1 MRMEPKMLVA
11 VLGMHRSG
19 TSAIT
24 RGLKVLGVELGE
36 RLLAPQV
43 GSNEKGFWED
53 GDVTALNNELLA
65 ALGHDWQSITPIPE
79 ADLLGPAAQG
89 FKLRAVQ
96 LLRDRYDRIA
106 CYGVKDPR
114 MARLLPFW
122 QSVFEHLGLQ
132 TKYVIACRN
141 PMSVAQSLVKRN
153 QFDMEKGYLLWLEH
167 MLLCLR
173 HTSGAQRVF
182 VDYDQILSSPNEQLE
197 RVCRSLELP
206 FMEDELR
213 EYSQDF
219 LETSLRH
226 NRFSHDDL
234 CLDPAASQDVVK
246 LNNLLSDLAYER
258 RADDAEV
265 TQLAEQL
272 YANLSAQGPLYRLA
286 RRFDDRNAVLNQT
299 LEENSQNCAQL
310 QEKVTSLD
318 GALTEANN
326 ALAAANVALVDANNV
341 LKERDRKIDQCAV
354 ELELYMEE
362 VEQQSGV
369 IALRDE
375 QITALMTD
383 LSTCEAANHNLHV
396 RLERYASGRFL
407 LKSLARKGLQIIGIS
422 GAIDRRRYRAIA
434 RSGLFDGEQYLRDNE
449 DVAMAGIDPLWH
461 YLEHGWLEG
470 RDPSPSFSTS
480 AYLDTY
486 ADVRLGGLNPLVHY
500 VRHGRNERRII
511 QNVAGQATI
520 LPVQH
525 SRRRK
530 VFELAVKVAS
540 NPGLLLKFAAFARE
554 KGLRQA
560 LEVVLGRL
568 KHQSAERPVGSSVV
582 AATGTKDE
590 VLHNTFKVVPY
601 YLNPY
606 LEETP
611 EFPARRVAIHLHV
624 YYDDMLEDCI
634 KYLNNVPAAFDLFV
648 SVPEGRDIDRCA
660 KALGGA
666 LPLARNI
673 CVEAVP
679 NRGRDIAPFIVQ
691 FGKRLESYD
700 IVGHFHTKKSP
711 QCESLTG
718 WFKNL
723 MDTLC
728 GSRTGVAQIFGLLA
742 GDGKVVYPAGRRLT
756 REHDGWSDNFEIA
769 RDLVRQTG
777 HFNLADFPYVE
788 FPQGTMFWART
799 ECLRNYLQL
808 PLSFADFPKEP
819 IEADGTLA
827 HALERLV
834 LIYSTPFP
842 GRNYRL
848 ESPELSCEPREY
860 YEEQY
865 DFSAQIKHDTIKV
878 LAYYLPQFHPTPEN
892 DEWHGKG
899 FTEWYKVRAANP
911 LFHGHY
917 QQHVP
922 HPDVGYYHLDSPAQL
937 ARQADQMHQA
947 GVHGLIFYHYW
958 FSGKLILE
966 KPAKMLLENPQIN
979 MPFSFCWAN
988 ENWTRRWDGN
998 EKEILLGQVY
1008 SQNDARDFIRYMI
1021 PFFKDARY
1029 IKVDGRPLLFV
1040 YRPSSME
1047 QCDDYLAIWRQ
1058 ECADAGVA
1066 APYVVATLT
1075 RGATAPRDYGMD
1087 AAVERVLQDWTGG
1100 AVPDVK
1106 HQLRPYGQVNG
1117 SVLDYTA
1124 VADHYMEKP
1133 LDNDYVLFRSLVPTW
1148 DNTARYGTEAF
1159 ALHGFNTAKMQEW
1172 MESLIRYSEQNLP
1185 ADRRFVVVNAWNEW
1199 AEGAHLEPDLRF
1211 GYGYLNAI
1219 GRAMSGYG
1227 FTDASYIELGS
1238 DVKLNLQIEAAA
1250 ANRLESDP
1258 EARRKFFRCLSNSSV
1273 FGCLKVSTDNAVLT
1287 AGLAEQGI
1295 VCERAAE
1302 AGRSDA
1308 YELVF
1313 RDLYVFPS
1321 DAIEALVQM
1330 AVRHPGYDISAS
1342 LCNDP
1347 AFIHGTH
1354 TYNFAVTYSQRS
1366 GMELRSGTT
1375 GNGFKSCPAASCF
1388 ALGAAQMEPSHAN
1401 LERVATI
1408 IRFHRSGDQRL
1419 LNNAIFSLLSQS
1431 GCQVQPYLALQDMA
1445 DDEVMLLEERL
1456 AALPWHDGCFP
1467 IIRRYQSTPENPD
1480 LRSLML
1486 NDSLKAVGSGYAAFL
1501 DYDDVLFPHAY
1512 EYLLARLKSTGK
1524 NATFG
1529 RVYSTTVDAGT
1540 GLITKRER
1548 VYDYGF
1554 SYSEF
1559 LHCNHAPLHSF
1570 MLDLSRIDLGS
1581 ISYFDDMKYME
1592 DYYLTLQLFNRR
1604 DTDWASLKSDQFIG
1618 DYIHREGDATN
1629 TLAVSD
1635 FQARKELLSSEHF
1648 LRCEG
1653 RIKAL
1658 REKVM
1663 S

>member
-1 MRMEPKMLVA
+1 MNMEPKMLVA

-65 ALGHDWQSITPIPE
+65 ALGHDWQSITPISE
-79 ADLLGPAAQG
+79 ADLLGPAVQG

-122 QSVFEHLGLQ
+122 QEIFKHLRLQ

-182 VDYDQILSSPNEQLE
+182 VDYDLIVNNPNEQLE
-197 RVCRSLELP
+197 RIGRNLDLP
-206 FMEDELR
+206 FVEDKLH
-213 EYSQDF
+213 EYSQEF

-226 NRFSHDDL
+226 NQFSPEDL
-234 CLDPAASQDVVK
+234 CLDPAASQDV
-246 LNNLLSDLAYER
+246 LTLHDLLSDLAFER

-272 YANLSAQGPLYRLA
+272 YANLSAQRPLYRLA
-286 RRFDDRNAVLNQT
+286 RRFDDRNVALSQA
-299 LEENSQNCAQL
+299 LEENSHHSAQL
-310 QEKVTSLD
+310 QEQVSSLD
-318 GALTEANN
+318 GALAEAND
-326 ALAAANVALVDANNV
+326 ALAASNAALA
-341 LKERDRKIDQCAV
+341 
-354 ELELYMEE
+354 ELELRMAEMEQHS
-362 VEQQSGV
+362 VV
-369 IALRDE
+369 IALRNE
-375 QITALMTD
+375 QIPVLMAE
-383 LSTCEAANHNLHV
+383 LSTCKDANHNLHV

-407 LKSLARKGLQIIGIS
+407 LKSLAWKGLGLIGIS
-422 GAIDRRRYRAIA
+422 GVIGRRRYKAIA
-434 RSGLFDGEQYLRDNE
+434 RSGLFDREQYLRDNE

-470 RDPSPSFSTS
+470 RDPSASFSTR

-486 ADVRLGGLNPLVHY
+486 ADVRLGGLNPLIHY

-511 QNVAGQATI
+511 QNVAGQASI
-520 LPVQH
+520 LPVQQ
-525 SRRRK
+525 SRRNK
-530 VFELAVKVAS
+530 VFQLGVKVAS
-540 NPGLLLKFAAFARE
+540 HPGLLLKFAAFARE

-568 KHQSAERPVGSSVV
+568 NQSAELSVGSSVV
-582 AATGTKDE
+582 AATGTKNDF
-590 VLHNTFKVVPY
+590 LHNTFKIVPY

-606 LEETP
+606 LEAAP
-611 EFPARRVAIHLHV
+611 EFPARRVAVHFHV

-634 KYLNNVPAAFDLFV
+634 AYLNNVPAAFDLFV
-648 SVPEGRDIDRCA
+648 SVPEGRDSTRYA
-660 KALGGA
+660 KTLGEA
-666 LPLARNI
+666 VPLARNI
-673 CVEAVP
+673 CIEEVP

-718 WFKNL
+718 WFTNL
-723 MDTLC
+723 MNTLC
-728 GSRTGVAQIFGLLA
+728 GSRSGVAQIFGLLA
-742 GDGKVVYPAGRRLT
+742 DDGKVVYPAGRRLT
-756 REHDGWSDNFEIA
+756 WEHDGWSDNFEIA
-769 RDLVRQTG
+769 RALVRRTG

-799 ECLRNYLQL
+799 ECLRDYLKL
-808 PLSFADFPKEP
+808 PLRFADFPQEP

-834 LIYSTPFP
+834 LIYSTPFA

-848 ESPELSCEPREY
+848 ESPELSCEPQDY

-911 LFHGHY
+911 LFQGHY

-922 HPDVGYYHLDSPAQL
+922 HPDVGYYHLDSPEQL

-958 FSGKLILE
+958 FAGKLILE
-966 KPAKMLLENPQIN
+966 KPAQMLLENPQIN

-1029 IKVDGRPLLFV
+1029 IKVDGRPVLFV

-1047 QCDDYLAIWRQ
+1047 QCDDYLSIWRQ
-1058 ECADAGVA
+1058 ECADAGIA

-1075 RGATAPRDYGMD
+1075 RGATAPQDYGMD

-1100 AVPDVK
+1100 AVPDIK

-1133 LDNDYVLFRSLVPTW
+1133 LDKDYVLFRSLVPTW

-1172 MESLIRYSEQNLP
+1172 MESLIRYSERSLP

-1227 FTDASYIELGS
+1227 FTDASYIQLSS
-1238 DVKLNLQIEAAA
+1238 DVKLNLQIEEVA
-1250 ANRLESDP
+1250 ANRLEREP
-1258 EARRKFFRCLSNSSV
+1258 EARRKFFCCLANSSV
-1273 FGCLKVSTDNAVLT
+1273 FGRFEVATDNASLA
-1287 AGLAEQGI
+1287 AGLKEQGI
-1295 VCERAAE
+1295 ICERAAE
-1302 AGRSDA
+1302 AERRGS

-1313 RDLYVFPS
+1313 SDLYVFPS
-1321 DAIEALVQM
+1321 DAIEALLQM
-1330 AVRHPGYDISAS
+1330 AVRHPGHDISAT

-1347 AFIHGTH
+1347 AFIHGTQ
-1354 TYNFAVTYSQRS
+1354 TENFTVTYSQRS
-1366 GMELRSGTT
+1366 GMELRSGTA
-1375 GNGFKSCPAASCF
+1375 GKRFKSCPAASCF
-1388 ALGAAQMEPSHAN
+1388 ALGATLTEPLREN

-1408 IRFHRSGDQRL
+1408 IRFHRNGDQRL
-1419 LNNAIFSLLSQS
+1419 LNNAIFSLLSQA

-1445 DDEVMLLEERL
+1445 DEDVMLLEERL
-1456 AALPWHDGCFP
+1456 ATLPWHDGCFP

-1486 NDSLKAVGSGYAAFL
+1486 NDSLKAVGSGYVAFL

-1512 EYLLARLKSTGK
+1512 QYLLARLRMTGK

-1529 RVYSTTVDAGT
+1529 RVYSTTVDART

-1570 MLDLSRIDLGS
+1570 MLDLSRIDLDS

-1604 DTDWASLKSDQFIG
+1604 ETDWASLKSDQFIG

-1635 FQARKELLSSEHF
+1635 FQARKELLGSEHF
-1648 LRCEG
+1648 LRCEA
-1653 RIKAL
+1653 RIKEL
-1658 REKVM
+1658 REKIRT
-1663 S
+1663 